1 MKKLL
6 AGSLL
11 AALALA
17 SGCSKS
23 QSSAASGDSD
33 GSSGSSK
40 SDLIAKIDQ
49 HGDEIMAS
57 NTKAEAREWMKQPK
71 HVFFKADS
79 KVVAQ
84 FVEDFYQAG
93 ATSVYIAD
101 IETEEGNDYGESLPV
116 ILPKDPAAREKLF
129 QVETRA
135 DTTFDDDPVTDKGQK
150 YLYNGLD

>member
-6 AGSLL
+6 ACSLL

-17 SGCSKS
+17 SGCNKS
-23 QSSAASGDSD
+23 QSSAASAGDDSD
-33 GSSGSSK
+33 GSSKG
-40 SDLIAKIDQ
+40 DLIAKIDK

-57 NTKAEAREWMKQPK
+57 STKGEAREWMKQPK
-71 HVFFKADS
+71 HIFFKADP

-93 ATSVYIAD
+93 ATQVYIAD
-101 IETEEGNDYGESLPV
+101 IEEEEGNQYGESLLIV
-116 ILPKDPAAREKLF
+116 LPTDPAARAKLF
-129 QVETRA
+129 QVEARA
-135 DTTFDDDPVTDKGQK
+135 DTQFEDDPVTDQGQK